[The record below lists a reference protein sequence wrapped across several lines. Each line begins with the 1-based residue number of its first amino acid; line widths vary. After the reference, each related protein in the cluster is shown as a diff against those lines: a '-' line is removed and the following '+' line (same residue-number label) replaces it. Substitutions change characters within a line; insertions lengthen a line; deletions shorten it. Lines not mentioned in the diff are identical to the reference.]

1 MKKQIKYIIENVVN
15 FNPADYGDDEKDI
28 ISDKDV
34 DNVTQYKHFPKTK
47 KELKDLI
54 EERFLENPEEPYLSD
69 ISTYFITD
77 MSELFNMTDF
87 FTFSITRLSSL
98 KTIKKLD
105 LSAWDVSN
113 VKSMEKMFAWNN
125 DLVEINMSGWD
136 TSNVTNMSGMFYI
149 CKSLTDLDITHFNTS
164 NVTNMYAMF

>member
-1 MKKQIKYIIENVVN
+1 MKKQIKYIVENIVN
-15 FNPADYGDDEKDI
+15 FNPADYRDDEKDI

-34 DNVTQYKHFPKTK
+34 DNVTQYKYFPKTK

-54 EERFLENPEEPYLSD
+54 EERFLKNPEEPYLSD

-87 FTFSITRLSSL
+87 FTFSIARLSSL